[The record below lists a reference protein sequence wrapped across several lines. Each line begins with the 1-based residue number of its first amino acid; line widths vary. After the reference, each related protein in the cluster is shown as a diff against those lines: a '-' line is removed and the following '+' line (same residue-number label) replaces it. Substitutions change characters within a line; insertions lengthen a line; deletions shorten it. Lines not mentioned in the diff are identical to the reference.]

1 MKLPSRFFF
10 SLCLV
15 SMFSMTLLFA
25 DNSISRASMTVE
37 AYKEIPKPDGVF
49 EVKVMGLDGTRISGL
64 NETFDI
70 SELDVTSLNNVFVV
84 NVRSNYGDNVKFK
97 FRFSPF
103 VNQINKS
110 KTLPTTYSVSA
121 GSKQEV
127 SNGSYSFA
135 PSFSPD
141 ITSATN
147 SPIVDFS
154 NSSELDVDYSIE
166 CRDGGVEYAPG
177 SGVISNIGDKVVEA
191 NIYGTLRVDKAG
203 IEPNVDYIST
213 VVISMEVL

>member
-1 MKLPSRFFF
+1 MNTKAMLC
-10 SLCLV
+10 CLV
-15 SMFSMTLLFA
+15 LLLPLVLLFA
-25 DNSISRASMTVE
+25 VDSSVSTTSMTVE

-110 KTLPTTYSVSA
+110 KTLPTTYSISA
-121 GSKQEV
+121 VSKQEV

-166 CRDGGVEYAPG
+166 CRDGGVEYVPG

-191 NIYGTLRVDKAG
+191 NIYGTLHVDKTG

-213 VVISMEVL
+213 VVISMEVI

>member
-1 MKLPSRFFF
+1 MKPVRLF
-10 SLCLV
+10 LLAICALV
-15 SMFSMTLLFA
+15 LFQANLLFA
-25 DNSISRASMTVE
+25 NDSVSSASLTVE

-110 KTLPTTYSVSA
+110 KTLPTTYSISA
-121 GSKQEV
+121 DSKQEV

-166 CRDGGVEYAPG
+166 CRDDGVEYAPG

-191 NIYGTLRVDKAG
+191 SIYGTLRVDKTG
-203 IEPNVDYIST
+203 IEPNVDYVST